1 MYSKLPLVLDG
12 VGEIPSITNSIPGL
26 SIPSNFFGIR
36 VPRGVPME
44 VVETMNMAWENVT
57 MNSEALRAYSAD
69 RGALFNPAYSGLF
82 GRLFRRIPAAHSGV
96 IRPPAWVPRGAPLG
110 GGVGLFKVRCWWL
123 LLSMGCGF
131 CGGYRR

>member
-69 RGALFNPAYSGLF
+69 RGALFNPLYGDATVIEAMSSVTHQAWTLYDGGKAVMSPEAAG
-82 GRLFRRIPAAHSGV
+82 IP
-96 IRPPAWVPRGAPLG
+96 RP
-110 GGVGLFKVRCWWL
+110 
-123 LLSMGCGF
+123 
-131 CGGYRR
+131 